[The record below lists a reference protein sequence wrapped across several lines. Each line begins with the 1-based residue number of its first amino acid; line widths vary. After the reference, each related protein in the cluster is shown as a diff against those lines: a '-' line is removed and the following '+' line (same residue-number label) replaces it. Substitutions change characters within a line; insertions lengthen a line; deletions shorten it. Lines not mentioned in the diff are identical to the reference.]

1 MQPFALT
8 VSPRKSRIICVAPV
22 FPRRKAQPMRHSF
35 AAVLCFVS
43 LLASA
48 APRPNPAV
56 APVRVAAGTVLKFHL
71 QTRLN
76 PTAGDT
82 FDSFPKGTVLEVRM
96 LDSIDSAIDH
106 DGAEFHGS
114 LAAPL
119 VLGGEVIIHSESE
132 VRGLLALLRSKSHPE
147 GFRYELLKSASRP
160 RTSDSEWIIT
170 SPPKTSGAAS

>member
-1 MQPFALT
+1 
-8 VSPRKSRIICVAPV
+8 
-22 FPRRKAQPMRHSF
+22 MRHSF

-147 GFRYELLKSASRP
+147 GFRYELLVTGLTDHGKSYDLTASLNPSFLDPAAQPAPDSKSA
-160 RTSDSEWIIT
+160 T
-170 SPPKTSGAAS
+170 K

>member
-1 MQPFALT
+1 
-8 VSPRKSRIICVAPV
+8 
-22 FPRRKAQPMRHSF
+22 MRHSF

-96 LDSIDSAIDH
+96 LDSIDSAVDH

-147 GFRYELLKSASRP
+147 GFRYELLVTGLTDHGKSYDLTASLNPSFLDPAAQPAPDSKSA
-160 RTSDSEWIIT
+160 T
-170 SPPKTSGAAS
+170 K